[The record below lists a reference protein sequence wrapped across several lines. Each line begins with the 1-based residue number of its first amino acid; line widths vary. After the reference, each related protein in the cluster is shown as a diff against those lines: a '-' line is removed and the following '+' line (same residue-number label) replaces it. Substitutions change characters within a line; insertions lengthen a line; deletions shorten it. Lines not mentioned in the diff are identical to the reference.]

1 MLAQRDDLLK
11 SDQACSVK
19 RSGQSCSGKHSS
31 SKSGFAG
38 LPEGTMMLAQ
48 RDDLLKEEQACSGQR
63 SFSTGLPE
71 GTMML
76 ARRKDLPKE
85 DQTCSGQLSS
95 SKSWLVSVRRSQVQS
110 VRACVESE
118 RQAGASDDELN
129 RAVMES

>member
-11 SDQACSVK
+11 EDQACSVK
-19 RSGQSCSGKHSS
+19 RSGQSSSGKHSS

-48 RDDLLKEEQACSGQR
+48 RDDLLKEDQA
-63 SFSTGLPE
+63 
-71 GTMML
+71 
-76 ARRKDLPKE
+76 
-85 DQTCSGQLSS
+85 CSGQLSS

-118 RQAGASDDELN
+118 RQAGASDEELK
-129 RAVMES
+129 RAVMESEHRTTWPIKQEVGLKEPSGLCYLTRTA